1 MAMSVDALKKMC
13 SPDTIALNAAVFD
26 NARPTEARRNKYNA
40 RKITVDN
47 MVFDSKGEYR
57 RWVELSNM
65 QRAGLI
71 QNLERQTKFILQES
85 FVGEDGKKV
94 RQISYSADYTYT
106 EDGILVIEDFK
117 SPATRKTDGFR
128 LRWRL
133 LLNKFNND
141 SNIRCVLT
149 GD

>member
-13 SPDTIALNAAVFD
+13 SPDTIALNAAVFGD
-26 NARPTEARRNKYNA
+26 TRPTEARRNKYNA
-40 RKITVDN
+40 RKITVDG

-57 RWVELSNM
+57 RWLELSNM

-71 QNLERQTKFILQES
+71 QNLQRQVKFVLQEA
-85 FVGEDGKKV
+85 FVGENGKKV

-106 EDGILVIEDFK
+106 EDGILIIEDFK
-117 SPATRKTDGFR
+117 SEATRKTDGFR

-133 LLNKFNND
+133 LLSKFNND